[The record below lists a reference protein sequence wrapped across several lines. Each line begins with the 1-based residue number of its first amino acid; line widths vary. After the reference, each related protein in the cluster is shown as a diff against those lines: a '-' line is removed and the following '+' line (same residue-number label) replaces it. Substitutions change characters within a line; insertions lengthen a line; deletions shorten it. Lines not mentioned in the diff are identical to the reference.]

1 MVVSEE
7 ALSNQIDVIAILKQA
22 AAERAK
28 KLASNK
34 QPRRNKLFIYKPPL
48 AELKMLERE
57 KE

>member
-7 ALSNQIDVIAILKQA
+7 ASANQIDVIAMLKQA
-22 AAERAK
+22 AAERAN

-34 QPRRNKLFIYKPPL
+34 QPRRNQPFFYKPPL